1 MNRRSIQMVL
11 FDVDGVLTD
20 GSLYIGAD
28 GEVLKKF
35 NARDGVAIAL
45 LKANGI
51 QVGLFLEKRAKH
63 SIFVLNNWVL
73 TTLLPVVVISCL
85 RLKCY

>member
-1 MNRRSIQMVL
+1 MVL

-28 GEVLKKF
+28 GELFKKF
-35 NARDGVAIAL
+35 NAKDGVAIAL

-51 QVGLFLEKRAKH
+51 QVG
-63 SIFVLNNWVL
+63 
-73 TTLLPVVVISCL
+73 VISG
-85 RLKCY
+85 KAS